1 MSFGIRSQTVNVSR
15 RDLLEALELNLEKHK
30 KAYAQAVINYRKALQ
45 VDLTAALIQA
55 NDPNS
60 QISKIKVEFNHPVS
74 YANQYQKA
82 IDMLKLS
89 VDETINIDS
98 DSFFAYFKDEWSW
111 KSGFDL
117 ANSIYAR
124 KAASAHIGGSL

>member
-60 QISKIKVEFNHPVS
+60 QLSKIKVEFNHPVS

-117 ANSIYAR
+117 ANSIYAS